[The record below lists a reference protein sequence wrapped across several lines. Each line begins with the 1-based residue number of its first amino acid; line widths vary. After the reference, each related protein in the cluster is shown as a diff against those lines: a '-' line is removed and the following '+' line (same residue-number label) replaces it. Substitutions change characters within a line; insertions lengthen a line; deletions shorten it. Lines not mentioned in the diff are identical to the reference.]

1 MEPDVQKKMTVDP
14 SVTVDIKSDS
24 GSITTISTD
33 SAGDEQWKEVGSKV
47 SDFLADLPTYLS
59 DFFGEYRRPIITI
72 GLVIASLIALKL
84 LFAVL
89 GAIND
94 LPLFSSLFELIG
106 MGYSAWFI
114 YRHLLTA
121 SARENL
127 SSEFTSL
134 KQQVVGK

>member
-1 MEPDVQKKMTVDP
+1 MEPDVQKTTTVE
-14 SVTVDIKSDS
+14 IKSDS
-24 GSITTISTD
+24 GSITTISAD
-33 SAGDEQWKEVGSKV
+33 SADEQWKEVSSKV

-72 GLVIASLIALKL
+72 GLVIAGLIALKL

-94 LPLFSSLFELIG
+94 LPLISSMFELIG
-106 MGYSAWFI
+106 MGYSAWFV

-127 SSEFTSL
+127 STEFSSL
-134 KQQVVGK
+134 KQQVIGSK